1 MILVILV
8 SIVLYAVLPWS
19 GTMLRVLYK
28 LAMLPLLVGICYE
41 ILKWAGRSNSLL
53 ARAVSVPGLWLQHL
67 TTFEP
72 EDDMIE
78 VAIAAVTPYCPKSRR
93 TASGNAACPTAA
105 GGHSAAPGCAHG
117 AGCSA
122 GRRRPDADY
131 DARELLRI
139 AAGKD
144 PRLLFDPLTR
154 PQAECLA
161 ELAAQRMQRCRCNT
175 WQGVGLSGVDL
186 QSRPRCALPRADS
199 EVVCETA
206 IELLQQMGKPEP
218 RVLDLCAG
226 TGRLGIGI
234 RHFVPSASVTCVEKS
249 PQALQYL
256 QANVHGTGVQ
266 AKAADVLQYWRE
278 LMPQSVQLIISN
290 PPYLTGAEMQ
300 ALMPETA
307 HEPAMALDGGTD
319 GLDFYRAI
327 AAHYRDIVCP
337 GGWLVFEIGCAQRA
351 DVMEICRQNGWQQVQ
366 ARKDYGGNDRVVY
379 AQQVK

>member
-1 MILVILV
+1 MVIAGLTPRE
-8 SIVLYAVLPWS
+8 AV
-19 GTMLRVLYK
+19 
-28 LAMLPLLVGICYE
+28 
-41 ILKWAGRSNSLL
+41 
-53 ARAVSVPGLWLQHL
+53 RAVEARLS
-67 TTFEP
+67 
-72 EDDMIE
+72 
-78 VAIAAVTPYCPKSRR
+78 
-93 TASGNAACPTAA
+93 AA
-105 GGHSAAPGCAHG
+105 GC
-117 AGCSA
+117 
-122 GRRRPDADY
+122 PDADY
-131 DARELLRI
+131 DARELFRV
-139 AAGKD
+139 AAGRD
-144 PRLLFDPLTR
+144 ARLSDQVLTTEEAEKLEALCTRREQREPLQYLCGIWSFLDFD
-154 PQAECLA
+154 LA
-161 ELAAQRMQRCRCNT
+161 VGP
-175 WQGVGLSGVDL
+175 GVL
-186 QSRPRCALPRADS
+186 CPRADS

-226 TGRLGIGI
+226 TGCLGIGI
-234 RHFVPSASVTCVEKS
+234 RHFVPSASVSCVEKS

>member
-1 MILVILV
+1 M
-8 SIVLYAVLPWS
+8 
-19 GTMLRVLYK
+19 
-28 LAMLPLLVGICYE
+28 
-41 ILKWAGRSNSLL
+41 
-53 ARAVSVPGLWLQHL
+53 
-67 TTFEP
+67 
-72 EDDMIE
+72 
-78 VAIAAVTPYCPKSRR
+78 
-93 TASGNAACPTAA
+93 
-105 GGHSAAPGCAHG
+105 
-117 AGCSA
+117 
-122 GRRRPDADY
+122 
-131 DARELLRI
+131 
-139 AAGKD
+139 
-144 PRLLFDPLTR
+144 LFDPLTR

-161 ELAAQRMQRCRCNT
+161 ELAAQRMQRVPLQYLAGEWDFLGLT
-175 WQGVGLSGVDL
+175 FKVGPGVL
-186 QSRPRCALPRADS
+186 CPRADS

-226 TGRLGIGI
+226 TGCLGIGI
-234 RHFVPSASVTCVEKS
+234 RHFVPGASVTCVEKARRRCNTCK
-249 PQALQYL
+249 PTYMAPVCRQRQRMCC
-256 QANVHGTGVQ
+256 NTG
-266 AKAADVLQYWRE
+266 E

-327 AAHYRDIVCP
+327 AAYYRDIVCP

-379 AQQVK
+379 AQRVK